1 MTTPSAGTIRKRCR
15 LGDLIDANA
24 TALDLKYIFTD
35 AMGMAG
41 TPKIDLGRL
50 QLEDNDIVLVC
61 TNGISDTVDEPD
73 IGAILALDQAP
84 AEQCQ
89 ALLDLALESGGE
101 DDATALIGRYRV
113 PE

>member
-1 MTTPSAGTIRKRCR
+1 
-15 LGDLIDANA
+15 
-24 TALDLKYIFTD
+24 
-35 AMGMAG
+35 MGMPG

-50 QLEDNDIVLVC
+50 QLEDNDSVLVC
-61 TNGISDTVDEPD
+61 TNGISDALDEPD
-73 IGAILALDQAP
+73 MGAILASDRAP

-89 ALLDLALESGGE
+89 ALIDLALESGGE